1 MSTPA
6 TSLPPAPSDAQ
17 MNRLASIVASLE
29 RITAPKL
36 YGVERIPERGALFVG
51 NHTLFGMI
59 DVPFMGAQL
68 WRRRGIRLRGLGD
81 HGHYRIPVWRNLLER
96 SGMVRGTRENVR
108 ALMRD
113 GQHILVFP
121 GGTGEVFHGR
131 GEKYQLLW
139 KERLGFARLAI
150 EFGYPIVPFA
160 AVGVEEMFDIVADRR
175 TPGGARVSAIMKWLV
190 GMPAPPI
197 VHGIGPTLIPRPERL
212 YFWFG
217 DPIDTA
223 RFDARAEDDDAAR
236 RLRDEVRVAVH
247 SGVEFLLAERE
258 ADPRRGVTRRVLHLP
273 APPVADPDAHFV
285 ARAFDAMN
293 EAGAET
299 AAAWMSRSVQLEDP
313 PGWTGGGVWRGRS
326 AVIARLDQVI
336 AELGAVHV
344 DVEDARSVGEGVLA
358 RLALMARDREP
369 RQFYA
374 AIEIDG
380 GQIIRIRVF
389 LDEQAARVALSELAV
404 A

>member
-1 MSTPA
+1 M
-6 TSLPPAPSDAQ
+6 
-17 MNRLASIVASLE
+17 
-29 RITAPKL
+29 
-36 YGVERIPERGALFVG
+36 GVE
-51 NHTLFGMI
+51 
-59 DVPFMGAQL
+59 L

-131 GEKYQLLW
+131 GQKYQLLW
-139 KERLGFARLAI
+139 KERVGFARLAI

-160 AVGVEEMFDIVADRR
+160 AVGAEEMFDIVADQRS
-175 TPGGARVSAIMKWLV
+175 PGLAQVYAIISRLV
-190 GMPAPPI
+190 GLPLPPI
-197 VHGIGPTLIPRPERL
+197 ARGIGPSLIPRPERL

-217 DPIDTA
+217 EPIDTA
-223 RFDARAEDDDAAR
+223 RFDGRGEDDDAAR
-236 RLRDEVRVAVH
+236 QLRDEVRVAVQ
-247 SGVEFLLAERE
+247 SGIEFLLAERE
-258 ADPRRGVTRRVLHLP
+258 ADPRRGVIQRMLHTP

-285 ARAFDAMN
+285 AHAFDAMN

-299 AAAWMSRSVQLEDP
+299 AAAWMSRWVQLEDP
-313 PGWTGGGVWRGRS
+313 PGWPGEGVWRGRA
-326 AVIARLDQVI
+326 AVIARLDEVI

-344 DVEDARSVGEGVLA
+344 SVEDARSVGEGVLTL
-358 RLALMARDREP
+358 LALLTRDSEP
-369 RQFYA
+369 LQFYA

-380 GQIIRIRVF
+380 GQIIRIRVL
-389 LDEQAARVALSELAV
+389 LDEQAARVALSEP
-404 A
+404 

>member
-1 MSTPA
+1 
-6 TSLPPAPSDAQ
+6 
-17 MNRLASIVASLE
+17 MNRVASVLAPLE
-29 RITAPKL
+29 RIIEPKL
-36 YGVERIPERGALFVG
+36 YGVERIPERGALLVG
-51 NHTLFGMI
+51 NHTLFGLV
-59 DVPFMGAQL
+59 DVPFMATQL

-81 HGHYRIPVWRNLLER
+81 HAHYRVPVWRNLLER
-96 SGMVRGTRENVR
+96 SGMVRGTRENTR

-131 GEKYQLLW
+131 GQKYRLQW
-139 KERLGFARLAI
+139 KERVGFARLAI

-160 AVGVEEMFDIVADRR
+160 AVGVEEMFDIVADQR
-175 TPGGARVSAIMKWLV
+175 TPGLALVYPIISRLV
-190 GMPAPPI
+190 GLPLPPI
-197 VHGIGPTLIPRPERL
+197 AHGIGPTLIPRPERL

-217 DPIDTA
+217 EPIDTI
-223 RFDARAEDDDAAR
+223 RLDGRTEDDHAAHQ
-236 RLRDEVRVAVH
+236 LRHEVRGAVQ
-247 SGVEFLLAERE
+247 SGIEFLLAERE
-258 ADPRRGVTRRVLHLP
+258 ADPQRGVIRRTLHIP
-273 APPVADPDAHFV
+273 ARPPTDPEAHFV

-313 PGWTGGGVWRGRS
+313 PGWPGKRVWRGR
-326 AVIARLDQVI
+326 AAAIARLDEVI
-336 AELGAVHV
+336 AELGASQV

-358 RLALMARDREP
+358 RLAVVTRDPET

-380 GQIIRIRVF
+380 NEITRIRVF
-389 LDEQAARVALSELAV
+389 LDEQGARVALSEPPLS
-404 A
+404 

>member
-1 MSTPA
+1 
-6 TSLPPAPSDAQ
+6 
-17 MNRLASIVASLE
+17 MNRLASIVAPLE
-29 RITAPKL
+29 RITEPKL
-36 YGVERIPERGALFVG
+36 YGVERIPERGVLFVG
-51 NHTLFGMI
+51 NHTLFGVI

-81 HGHYRIPVWRNLLER
+81 HGHYRIPVWRTLLER

-113 GQHILVFP
+113 AQHILVFP

-131 GEKYQLLW
+131 GEEYRLLW

-160 AVGVEEMFDIVADRR
+160 AVGVEEMFEIIADRR
-175 TPGGARVSAIMKWLV
+175 TPGSAQISAIMKRLV

-217 DPIDTA
+217 EPIDTA
-223 RFDARAEDDDAAR
+223 RFDARSEHDDAAR
-236 RLRDEVRVAVH
+236 RLRDEVRAAVH
-247 SGVEFLLAERE
+247 SGIQFLLAERE
-258 ADPRRGVTRRVLHLP
+258 LDPRRGVIRRILHMP
-273 APPVADPDAHFV
+273 APSLPDPPAHFV
-285 ARAFDAMN
+285 ARAFEAMN

-299 AAAWMSRSVQLEDP
+299 AAAWMARWVRLEDP
-313 PGWTGGGVWRGRS
+313 PGWPGGGVWRGRG
-326 AVIARLDQVI
+326 AVIARLDQVT
-336 AELGAVHV
+336 AELQAVHI
-344 DVEDARSVGEGVLA
+344 DVQARRVGSGVLA
-358 RLALMARDREP
+358 HLTLIARDRER
-369 RQFYA
+369 RQFHA

-380 GQIIRIRVF
+380 DQINRIRMF
-389 LDEQAARVALSELAV
+389 LDERAACDALSQPALTS
-404 A
+404 

>member
-1 MSTPA
+1 
-6 TSLPPAPSDAQ
+6 
-17 MNRLASIVASLE
+17 MNRLVSIVAPLE
-29 RITAPKL
+29 RVTAPKL

-51 NHTLFGMI
+51 NHTLFGVI
-59 DVPFMGAQL
+59 DVPFMEAEL

-121 GGTGEVFHGR
+121 GGTGEVFHER
-131 GEKYQLLW
+131 GEEYRLLW

-160 AVGVEEMFDIVADRR
+160 AVGVEEMFDIIADRR
-175 TPGGARVSAIMKWLV
+175 TPGGAQVSAIMKRLV

-197 VHGIGPTLIPRPERL
+197 VHGIGPTLIPHPERL

-217 DPIDTA
+217 EPIDTA
-223 RFDARAEDDDAAR
+223 RFGGRTEDDDAAR
-236 RLRDEVRVAVH
+236 QLRDEVRVAVQ
-247 SGVEFLLAERE
+247 SGIEFLLAERE
-258 ADPRRGVTRRVLHLP
+258 GDPRRGVIGRMLHTP
-273 APPVADPDAHFV
+273 AAPVADPDAHFV
-285 ARAFDAMN
+285 ARAFEAMN

-299 AAAWMSRSVQLEDP
+299 AAAWMSRWVQLEDP
-313 PGWTGGGVWRGRS
+313 PGWSGGGVWRGRR
-326 AVIARLDQVI
+326 AVIARLDEVI
-336 AELGAVHV
+336 AQLGAVRV
-344 DVEDARSVGEGVLA
+344 EVEDARSVGEGVLA
-358 RLALMARDREP
+358 CLTLLGRGREP
-369 RQFYA
+369 RRFYA

-380 GQIIRIRVF
+380 GQIVRILVF
-389 LDEQAARVALSELAV
+389 LDERAACVALSEPALS
-404 A
+404 